1 MANMSY
7 CRFENTYHDLLDC
20 LQNITEET
28 NDRDERFR
36 KQMIDILVELVEN
49 CDSKR
54 DLMNYIELY
63 GI

>member
-1 MANMSY
+1 MSY

>member
-20 LQNITEET
+20 LQNISEET

-36 KQMIDILVELVEN
+36 KHMIKTLVEMVEM
-49 CDSKR
+49 CESEE
-54 DLMNYIELY
+54 DLMMFIEHNF
-63 GI
+63 

>member
-20 LQNITEET
+20 LQNISEET

-36 KQMIDILVELVEN
+36 KHMIETLVEMVEM
-49 CDSKR
+49 CESEE
-54 DLMNYIELY
+54 DLMMFIEHNF
-63 GI
+63 

>member
-1 MANMSY
+1 MSY
-7 CRFENTYHDLLDC
+7 CRFENTFNDLLDC
-20 LQNITEET
+20 LRNITEET
-28 NDRDERFR
+28 NSRDERFR

>member
-36 KQMIDILVELVEN
+36 KRMIDVLVQMVEM
-49 CDSKR
+49 CESEE
-54 DLMNYIELY
+54 DLMMFIEHNF
-63 GI
+63 

>member
-36 KQMIDILVELVEN
+36 KRMIDILVGMGESCE
-49 CDSKR
+49 SEEG
-54 DLMNYIELY
+54 LMMFIEQNF
-63 GI
+63 

>member
-63 GI
+63 GF

>member
-20 LQNITEET
+20 LQNISEET

-36 KQMIDILVELVEN
+36 KHMIETLVEMVEN
-49 CDSKR
+49 CESEE
-54 DLMNYIELY
+54 DLMDFIMNNF
-63 GI
+63 

>member
-36 KQMIDILVELVEN
+36 KRMIDILVGMVES
-49 CDSKR
+49 CESEE
-54 DLMNYIELY
+54 DLMMFIEHNF
-63 GI
+63 

>member
-1 MANMSY
+1 MSY

-36 KQMIDILVELVEN
+36 KQMIETLVEMVEM
-49 CDSKR
+49 CESEE
-54 DLMNYIELY
+54 DLMMFIEHNF
-63 GI
+63 

>member
-1 MANMSY
+1 MSY

-36 KQMIDILVELVEN
+36 KRMIDILVELVEN

-63 GI
+63 GF

>member
-20 LQNITEET
+20 LQNISEET

-36 KQMIDILVELVEN
+36 KQMIETLVEMVEM
-49 CDSKR
+49 CESEE
-54 DLMNYIELY
+54 DLMMFIEHNF
-63 GI
+63 

>member
-20 LQNITEET
+20 LQNISEET

-36 KQMIDILVELVEN
+36 KQMIETLVEMVEN
-49 CDSKR
+49 CESEE
-54 DLMNYIELY
+54 DLMDFIMNNF
-63 GI
+63 

>member
-20 LQNITEET
+20 LQNISEET

-36 KQMIDILVELVEN
+36 KRMIDILVKMVEN
-49 CDSKR
+49 CESEE
-54 DLMNYIELY
+54 DLMMFIEHNF
-63 GI
+63 

>member
-1 MANMSY
+1 MSY

-20 LQNITEET
+20 LQNISEVT

>member
-1 MANMSY
+1 MSY

-36 KQMIDILVELVEN
+36 KRMIDILVGMVEM
-49 CDSKR
+49 CESEK
-54 DLMNYIELY
+54 DLMMFIEHNF
-63 GI
+63 

>member
-20 LQNITEET
+20 LQNISEET

-36 KQMIDILVELVEN
+36 KRMIDILVGMVEN
-49 CDSKR
+49 CESEE
-54 DLMNYIELY
+54 DLMDFIMNNF
-63 GI
+63 

>member
-7 CRFENTYHDLLDC
+7 CRFENTYHDLLNC
-20 LQNITEET
+20 LQNISEET

>member
-20 LQNITEET
+20 LQNISEET

-36 KQMIDILVELVEN
+36 KRMIETLVEMVEM
-49 CDSKR
+49 CESEE
-54 DLMNYIELY
+54 DLMMFIEHNF
-63 GI
+63 